1 MIKDFILPDI
11 GEGVVECELVEW
23 LVAEGDSVVEDQPIA
38 DVMTD
43 KALVQIPAQMP
54 VLSPS
59 FFMQKVKLLKYM
71 HLCSQ

>member
-23 LVAEGDSVVEDQPIA
+23 LVQEGDTIVEDQPIA

-43 KALVQIPAQMP
+43 KALVQIPAP
-54 VLSPS
+54 FAGVVTDRKS
-59 FFMQKVKLLKYM
+59 VV
-71 HLCSQ
+71 

>member
-23 LVAEGDSVVEDQPIA
+23 LVTEGDSVAEDQPVC

-43 KALVQIPAQMP
+43 KALVQIPAP
-54 VLSPS
+54 R
-59 FFMQKVKLLKYM
+59 VKLPRCM
-71 HLCSQ
+71 SLCMPWKWTL